1 MMENWISR
9 LALALK
15 SSEGSINV
23 VIADWLTLAH
33 HHYPIAAQNTRIVGK
48 DIAHL
53 LRWLEVRVGLG
64 IQISLQLR
72 MQNLFPNGIRQPS
85 LLPTWN

>member
-33 HHYPIAAQNTRIVGK
+33 QHYPIAAQNTRIVGQ

-53 LRWLEVRVGLG
+53 LRWLEV
-64 IQISLQLR
+64 SLTAVLTAKDAVL
-72 MQNLFPNGIRQPS
+72 N
-85 LLPTWN
+85 

>member
-1 MMENWISR
+1 MLQVDGMMENWISR
-9 LALALK
+9 LATALK

-33 HHYPIAAQNTRIVGK
+33 HHYPIAAQNTRIVGQ

-64 IQISLQLR
+64 IQISLQL
-72 MQNLFPNGIRQPS
+72 
-85 LLPTWN
+85 